1 MTTRPPAAL
10 VFDAYGTLLDW
21 TQVATALG
29 GIVAE
34 PCRFTALWHQK
45 QLEYSWL
52 ATAAERFEPF
62 PDITKRALR
71 FTAAAWETEIPERH
85 QRELVDAWDAVPP
98 YVEARE
104 ALARLAR
111 SFPLLALTNGTD
123 AGSRRAL
130 EHAGILKHF
139 SHVLT
144 AEHARAYKPSPRI
157 YDLPLSLLGVAR
169 GEILY
174 VTGNGWD
181 AAGAQLFGY
190 RVCRVDRK
198 NEPTERLSSRPEM
211 TVRHL
216 GEVAERLAVTADVR

>member
-1 MTTRPPAAL
+1 MTRPPAAL

-21 TQVATALG
+21 THLSTNLG

-45 QLEYSWL
+45 VLEYTWL
-52 ATAAERFEPF
+52 ATAAERFEPL
-62 PDITKRALR
+62 PEVTLRALR
-71 FTAAAWETEIPERH
+71 FTAAAWESEIPERH
-85 QRELVDAWDAVPP
+85 QRELVDAWSALPLHAGVRD
-98 YVEARE
+98 

-111 SFPLLALTNGTD
+111 SGPLVVLTNGTD
-123 AGSRRAL
+123 AGVRRAL
-130 EHAGILKHF
+130 EHAGIMKSF
-139 SHVLT
+139 THVLT
-144 AEHARAYKPSPRI
+144 AEHARAYKPSPRM
-157 YDLPLSLLGVAR
+157 YDLPLSVLGVPR

-198 NEPTERLSSRPEM
+198 NEPI
-211 TVRHL
+211 
-216 GEVAERLAVTADVR
+216 ERLAARPELTVRSLGELAEALAVPAAA